1 MFMSLS
7 TVTNN
12 NRNWNSNKSLKVQLL
27 LKKLFILAVINGI
40 HVRYGECSW
49 VYLFDV
55 DDFSVT
61 CVNYQAIWCRI
72 LNVGFCD
79 PVERIFVA
87 WIAHGL
93 LITNLLDMCRWNF
106 PSLHSH
112 FSKPAMRTMYRS
124 KWLDQGDWKTDLLS
138 LDPFWP
144 ERPAE
149 QSPQNLKKKLFVW
162 RNYVLTW
169 TLQLRNS
176 DEDHCF
182 CNTLLRMSAIKG
194 R

>member
-1 MFMSLS
+1 MYG
-7 TVTNN
+7 TVN
-12 NRNWNSNKSLKVQLL
+12 VHE
-27 LKKLFILAVINGI
+27 FIYSI
-40 HVRYGECSW
+40 
-49 VYLFDV
+49 DV

-72 LNVGFCD
+72 LNIAFCD
-79 PVERIFVA
+79 PVWHAGKMTVKKLKSKMNTQL
-87 WIAHGL
+87 GL
-93 LITNLLDMCRWNF
+93 TLKLITNLLDMCRWNF
-106 PSLHSH
+106 PSLYSH